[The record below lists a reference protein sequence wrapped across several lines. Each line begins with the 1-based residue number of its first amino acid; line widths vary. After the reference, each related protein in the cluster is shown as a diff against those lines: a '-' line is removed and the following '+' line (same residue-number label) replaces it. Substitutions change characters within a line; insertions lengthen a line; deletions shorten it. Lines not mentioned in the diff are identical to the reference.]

1 MIFSLFFRWFFCIN
15 IFLDICG
22 RKRNYVVF
30 FLISLNTNKPKHW
43 ILFRLGLVVGSWGS
57 SIWTDGCCTMFK
69 YDSHFCRLSWVPRYS
84 EVLMKRGHCMSG
96 SVYIYLSCKGREVIH
111 PSCPQCLATCE
122 LWLSSASFA
131 HVSGCW
137 IQPKHSISEQNASA
151 KTVMNWSCFIIYSYI
166 VEMSYCFA
174 CLDWVVLSCKWTH
187 DCPVHTNFE
196 AS

>member
-84 EVLMKRGHCMSG
+84 EVLMKRGHCLSG
-96 SVYIYLSCKGREVIH
+96 SVYICLVREEKWSIPLV
-111 PSCPQCLATCE
+111 PSVLPHVNCGCPLPPSPMSQAAEYSPSTRSQSKTHLLKQWWIE
-122 LWLSSASFA
+122 VASLFTL
-131 HVSGCW
+131 
-137 IQPKHSISEQNASA
+137 ILLK
-151 KTVMNWSCFIIYSYI
+151 
-166 VEMSYCFA
+166 
-174 CLDWVVLSCKWTH
+174 WVTALH
-187 DCPVHTNFE
+187 
-196 AS
+196 A